1 MCHTSGPPSLLG
13 RTPPHARRRMPRHPV
28 CTPALEQRGRS
39 WGSGLASRSAHA
51 KADAEPRAGPASQLK
66 GHREQWGW
74 VKAGGSSSVRPSQLR
89 PCARTP
95 VPTTWTAVGAA
106 GFPRFPWRSCR
117 RAASAAPPPTLRAS
131 LQGQCPPFYR
141 CSEQSGDQLTS
152 GRNLD
157 PGRPVPRLPGTGWC
171 FPPA

>member
-117 RAASAAPPPTLRAS
+117 RAASAAPPPPS
-131 LQGQCPPFYR
+131 GPPCR
-141 CSEQSGDQLTS
+141 DNALLSTDALSNQVTS
-152 GRNLD
+152 
-157 PGRPVPRLPGTGWC
+157 
-171 FPPA
+171 